1 MEKLEM
7 ATAHGE
13 GLWGNQKYRVR
24 LETERRD
31 YTDSSG
37 EVRKTL
43 LSYLFTFE
51 CSSPLIRDRRIF
63 ASEEKRR
70 IFLGQSFTE
79 LRLEEI
85 PEGLRRWEKV
95 PSPLQSIVGCALTE
109 VEFVTYYL
117 QLKFPP
123 YRFSIYNWPVLV
135 SGGETKRLTDEG
147 YREMLQT
154 FVGRRISRIEEYI
167 DRGLTLEFGD
177 GSSISVAIKV
187 DSNYSCPEVAEV
199 SGPKLNC
206 YVWQIN
212 DPPFG

>member
-1 MEKLEM
+1 M
-7 ATAHGE
+7 ATARGE
-13 GLWGNQKYRVR
+13 GVWGN
-24 LETERRD
+24 ETWQVILKTESCD

-37 EVRKTL
+37 DIYKTL
-43 LSYLFTFE
+43 LKYLFTFE
-51 CSSPLIRDRRIF
+51 CPSRLIRDRRIF

-79 LRLEEI
+79 LHLEEI

-95 PSPLQSIVGCALTE
+95 PSKFQPIVGCALTE
-109 VEFVTYYL
+109 VEFVMDYL

-123 YRFSIYNWPVLV
+123 YRFSIYNWPVLIL
-135 SGGETKRLTDEG
+135 GGETKRVTDEG
-147 YREMLQT
+147 YREMLQS
-154 FVGRRISRIEEYI
+154 FVGRRIARIEEYI

-187 DSNYSCPEVAEV
+187 GSDYPCPEVAEV
-199 SGPKLNC
+199 SGPNLNC